1 MGGTHCAFLSSTCA
15 VGTKCA
21 ILRALRVP
29 ADTQIVVYWIV
40 SEGYICFSYIAKNDG
55 RRKMIEETKRKI
67 ILFAVE
73 KAVFYYMRTAYEIVK
88 NMLKT

>member
-73 KAVFYYMRTAYEIVK
+73 KAVFYYMWTAYEIAK

>member
-21 ILRALRVP
+21 ILRALRVL

-55 RRKMIEETKRKI
+55 RSKIIEETKRKI

-73 KAVFYYMRTAYEIVK
+73 KAVFYYMWPAYEIVK